1 MSSNPANLGSMI
13 RLSEPISR
21 DLSTDQVEPMQPHRA
36 PLRVVAPIEELKP
49 AERLTLDQA
58 FRLYSRYVAAIAKRL
73 LGRDDDVDD
82 VVQDVFLRAH
92 KGLSELREPDALKA
106 WLATVTVRVS
116 RRKLKLRRLGRVF
129 GLGEAPEYEQIASS
143 GATAEDRA
151 LLARVYAVLDTMPVD
166 NRIAWTLRHIEGEKL
181 EEVAELAGCSLA
193 TAKRRIAA
201 AQETIDGVFSH
212 ER

>member
-1 MSSNPANLGSMI
+1 
-13 RLSEPISR
+13 
-21 DLSTDQVEPMQPHRA
+21 MQPHRA

-49 AERLTLDQA
+49 AEPLTLDHA

-73 LGRDDDVDD
+73 VGRDDDVDD

-92 KGLSELREPDALKA
+92 KGLGQLRETEALKA
-106 WLATVTVRVS
+106 WLATVTVRVA
-116 RRKLKLRRLGRVF
+116 RRKLRLRKIGRVF
-129 GLGEAPEYEQIASS
+129 GLGEAPEYDQIAST

-151 LLARVYAVLDTMPVD
+151 VLARVYAVLDTMSVD

-201 AQETIDGVFSH
+201 AQETIDGAFSH

>member
-1 MSSNPANLGSMI
+1 MI
-13 RLSEPISR
+13 RLSEPISHQAG
-21 DLSTDQVEPMQPHRA
+21 TDPVEPMQPHRA
-36 PLRVVAPIEELKP
+36 PLRVVAPVEELKP
-49 AERLTLDQA
+49 AARLTLDQA

-73 LGRDDDVDD
+73 VGRDDDVDD

-92 KGLSELREPDALKA
+92 KGLGELREPDALKA
-106 WLATVTVRVS
+106 WLATVTVRVA

-129 GLGEAPEYEQIASS
+129 GLGEAPEYEQVASA
-143 GATAEDRA
+143 GANAEDRA
-151 LLARVYAVLDTMPVD
+151 LLARLYAVLDTLPVD

-181 EEVAELAGCSLA
+181 EEVAGLAGCSLA

-201 AQETIDGVFSH
+201 AQETIDGAFSH